1 MYIIYNIRYMQ
12 YNDITYISIIII
24 IIISINIISIINYT
38 YDIIYR
44 YYSTYLYY
52 IILILYRYLFN
63 FPQLSFPSVLL
74 NNSSTS
80 SCCSLDLRIMALA
93 SSVAIP
99 NSRRQFS
106 PSRFGTHTRIYIY
119 TY

>member
-12 YNDITYISIIII
+12 YNDITYISIIIIII

-52 IILILYRYLFN
+52 IILILYNYLFN
-63 FPQLSFPSVLL
+63 FPQLSLSSVLL
-74 NNSSTS
+74 DNSSTS

-99 NSRRQFS
+99 NSRWQF
-106 PSRFGTHTRIYIY
+106 
-119 TY
+119 